1 MKAAYCQPGA
11 KAQPRSRIA
20 VFVSG
25 GLPIVLS
32 GCPRWTEPCP
42 EVEFDE
48 GDRIEV
54 TVVGRLDPTVP
65 SCGVL
70 DLEPG
75 ASFELIGGPLVEDP
89 HARCT
94 WRSTLPIPPPQF
106 ASVMTY
112 CESGG
117 SLPGMGRCEVVL
129 SDSCRGIGGFGVT
142 GSIPAERESNSRA
155 TLLVG
160 WSEWSGD
167 CEDRPACADEYRVTV
182 RLVEE

>member
-1 MKAAYCQPGA
+1 MNAAFCQPGA

-75 ASFELIGGPLVEDP
+75 ASFELIGGPLVEDFLTL
-89 HARCT
+89 CKL
-94 WRSTLPIPPPQF
+94 RSTLPIPPPQF

-112 CESGG
+112 CEMAG
-117 SLPGMGRCEVVL
+117 SAWGMGLCEVFW
-129 SDSCRGIGGFGVT
+129 SDSCHGRGGMRLRELVDLDS
-142 GSIPAERESNSRA
+142 GSDGHAIFRVS
-155 TLLVG
+155 